1 MKALLLDLDDTLVD
15 ERHAVRQAFSALL
28 DMHRAFLPDLPEEAL
43 LASWREITLRHWLR
57 YERGEISFQD
67 QRRDRLREFLDRPFT
82 DAEADAAVAIYPAT
96 YLSSMRL
103 FAEVPDFLAR
113 TGGMPRIVVTNGE
126 TELQRR
132 KLELTG
138 LSGHV
143 TAMVTPMECHSWKP
157 DPGIFLAAAARL
169 GVEAGQCA
177 MIGDNEAMDIRPAR
191 DLGMAAFRVAAGDPE
206 RTLLKALDHL
216 RL

>member
-15 ERHAVRQAFSALL
+15 EQRAVRQAFSALL
-28 DMHRAFLPDLPEEAL
+28 DRHRDQLPDLPEAAL
-43 LASWREITLRHWLR
+43 LARWREITLRHWGR
-57 YERGEISFQD
+57 YERGEISFLD
-67 QRRDRLREFLDRPFT
+67 QRRDRLREFLGRAFT
-82 DAEADAAVAIYPAT
+82 DAEADAAVAVYPAT
-96 YLSSMRL
+96 YLASVRL
-103 FAEVPDFLAR
+103 FADVPEFLAR
-113 TGGMPRIVVTNGE
+113 TEGVPRIIVTNGE
-126 TELQRR
+126 TSLQRR

-138 LSGHV
+138 LSARVAGL
-143 TAMVTPMECHSWKP
+143 VTPMECRSWKP

-191 DLGMAAFRVAAGDPE
+191 NLGMAAFRVAAGDPE
-206 RTLLKALDHL
+206 RTLLKALDYL